1 MKLPPQDLEAEK
13 FIIGCCIIDS
23 VYIGNI
29 SEVISE
35 DDFYDILNA
44 EIFAQCKKLYVDGNP
59 VDMVSVNSALQ
70 NNKIYKDRGGFKY
83 IEQVIDTVQTVAGWQ
98 YHANTIRE
106 KSLLRKTIKV
116 IQNTASEIDSGE
128 MSAKDILEKC
138 QSDMFGVANSQQS
151 KNSLKHVESEV
162 LQSLKDIEYVYAN
175 KSAVPGLA
183 SGFAGLDKKI
193 GGFSKGELI
202 IIAGRPSMGKT
213 AFALNVAE
221 KVANTGKAV
230 AIFSLEMS
238 RRLLTNRLLSSVS
251 SLANSKLKYGNIETY
266 EFQYLAQGAEKLSKM
281 PIYID
286 DSADMTVLDI
296 RTRARNTY
304 NQIKAKGQELSLI
317 LIDYIQLMK
326 GDPKLKDKN
335 LQVADIS
342 RQLKTLAKDLDIPVV
357 ALSQLSRAVEQR
369 GINNT
374 KPMLSDLRDSGAIE
388 QDADVV
394 LFVWREGYYKKNE
407 PALAKNATII
417 VGKNRNG
424 ACGEVKLLFEAEL
437 TKFFDNN

>member
-1 MKLPPQDLEAEK
+1 M
-13 FIIGCCIIDS
+13 
-23 VYIGNI
+23 
-29 SEVISE
+29 
-35 DDFYDILNA
+35 
-44 EIFAQCKKLYVDGNP
+44 
-59 VDMVSVNSALQ
+59 
-70 NNKIYKDRGGFKY
+70 
-83 IEQVIDTVQTVAGWQ
+83 
-98 YHANTIRE
+98 
-106 KSLLRKTIKV
+106 LRKTITV
-116 IQNTASEIDSGE
+116 IENTASAIDKGE

-138 QSDMFGVANSQQS
+138 QADMFNVANAQQS
-151 KNSLKHVESEV
+151 QNSLKHIESEV
-162 LQSLKDIEYVYAN
+162 LKSLNDIEHIYAN
-175 KSAVPGLA
+175 KSAVPGL
-183 SGFAGLDKKI
+183 SCGFSGLDKKI

-221 KVANTGKAV
+221 KVANKGKAV

-251 SLANSKLKYGNIETY
+251 SLPNSKLKYANIETH
-266 EFQYLAQGAEKLSKM
+266 EFSYLAEGAQKLSRM

-369 GINNT
+369 GVNHT

-424 ACGEVKLLFEAEL
+424 ACGEVNLFFEAEL
-437 TKFFDNN
+437 TKFFENN